1 MEPLVILPS
10 PWNEMFLATVGSS
23 KFVML
28 KKSEFVFVGREERV
42 MTSERKTRIF
52 LEGLM
57 MFEEEQEFDMVVW
70 FLFCTNEKT

>member
-1 MEPLVILPS
+1 
-10 PWNEMFLATVGSS
+10 
-23 KFVML
+23 VM
-28 KKSEFVFVGREERV
+28 S
-42 MTSERKTRIF
+42 SERKTRIF

>member
-1 MEPLVILPS
+1 
-10 PWNEMFLATVGSS
+10 
-23 KFVML
+23 ML

-42 MTSERKTRIF
+42 MTSERKTRIC